1 MSKERDLVDRILTE
15 LLATRRE
22 IGELSTLPEMD
33 ADYREQLD
41 QKCSKQDLITFRG
54 QVIDR
59 ITAAETKLH
68 ALSAVTDRLQIEEA
82 RKTGRSEGRVWSLRL
97 VAALTIGLASWAAPA
112 LTKGLIPPA
121 IKVAIALQE
130 ISHE

>member
-1 MSKERDLVDRILTE
+1 MSTERDLVDRILSE

-22 IGELSTLPEMD
+22 IGELAALPEMV
-33 ADYREQLD
+33 ADYRVQLD
-41 QKCSKQDLITFRG
+41 TKASKSEMLAFRS

-59 ITAAETKLH
+59 ITIAETKLH
-68 ALSAVTDRLQIEEA
+68 ALAAVTDRLQIEEA
-82 RKTGRSEGRVWSLRL
+82 RKTGRSEGRVWALRV

-121 IKVAIALQE
+121 IKVAIALQ
-130 ISHE
+130 